1 MGQNNITGPIPPG
14 WQLPNSERPRQRTAA
29 RRCQPA
35 AVHACGGGGLTRACH
50 RMRAGLDTLFFN
62 DNPLGGPLPGAWALP
77 DRLSALLLENTQ
89 LTGTLPP
96 EWRMPAQMRSLNLA
110 KNRLAGT
117 IPPAFW
123 GGPNAQV
130 GRAGACL
137 HTIVWR
143 MPGACRR
150 MPTERAPTALA
161 LLQRARPSYRLPSP
175 APAQV
180 FGFSFNQLMGPVPAS
195 VAFNAS
201 FEVLGLGISGNNLSG
216 GCPLPSRRPG
226 ACHQLPAVSRGRRV
240 RRLWVGSR
248 RAVIMQAPAHAGCPP
263 GCHPHR
269 PFACVASL
277 SPVRH

>member
-1 MGQNNITGPIPPG
+1 MAHAGADALAQPGQEPAGRDHPARLLG
-14 WQLPNSERPRQRTAA
+14 RAQRAGGARGRLPAHKRLAHAGRMSAHADRA
-29 RRCQPA
+29 RSDGAGPA
-35 AVHACGGGGLTRACH
+35 A
-50 RMRAGLDTLFFN
+50 
-62 DNPLGGPLPGAWALP
+62 
-77 DRLSALLLENTQ
+77 
-89 LTGTLPP
+89 
-96 EWRMPAQMRSLNLA
+96 
-110 KNRLAGT
+110 
-117 IPPAFW
+117 
-123 GGPNAQV
+123 
-130 GRAGACL
+130 
-137 HTIVWR
+137 
-143 MPGACRR
+143 
-150 MPTERAPTALA
+150 AP
-161 LLQRARPSYRLPSP
+161 RPSYRLPSP

-180 FGFSFNQLMGPVPAS
+180 FGFSFNQLMGPVPAT